1 MAHAME
7 ITPDARTPCTCTCMA
22 LSTHHFAG
30 TARNDHAAGS
40 HAISSWIRSSALP
53 LARMHCR
60 APVTVCLSI
69 VRPFCGSGRVWK
81 WYRAREWLALR
92 DSGSS
97 ETACGGACH
106 LGGGAASRVRKVVVS
121 GRGMVRVL
129 LSVPPNW
136 AIYHTLAVLTTG
148 SYFYPR
154 AVSTLLRSS
163 FLRRMFRHRP
173 GVCLLMLLLFLL
185 SCCRK
190 HKAI

>member
-22 LSTHHFAG
+22 LSTHHLAG
-30 TARNDHAAGS
+30 TGRNDHAAGS

-121 GRGMVRVL
+121 GRGMVRVVAECAAKLGNLSHSRCADHGKLL
-129 LSVPPNW
+129 LSASRFNVVAIIIPPENVP
-136 AIYHTLAVLTTG
+136 ASARGLSVDAVV
-148 SYFYPR
+148 
-154 AVSTLLRSS
+154 VSTFVVS
-163 FLRRMFRHRP
+163 
-173 GVCLLMLLLFLL
+173 
-185 SCCRK
+185 
-190 HKAI
+190 KA